1 MLFVK
6 LLVVLRYQQSV
17 CVVLKIHV
25 LNINVAAVVSLQE
38 FFCFV
43 IFSSLLLAA
52 MSVMRCSHVFLPVH
66 TNCNSLNSF
75 RVLE

>member
-38 FFCFV
+38 SFLQDSGKSVGYLYDFF
-43 IFSSLLLAA
+43 
-52 MSVMRCSHVFLPVH
+52 
-66 TNCNSLNSF
+66 
-75 RVLE
+75 